1 MDINNGPKTLSQ
13 CISVLLMKLSIFN
26 LNFPQMP
33 AVSPVQIQRF
43 WIRQIISFCFTA
55 SIEIAVQS
63 AQWPSP
69 CSPLFSWLALAISL
83 AFAAVFVATSIDA
96 SRFVVLI
103 HVLEHLSVFF
113 AATAFFIAISIPF
126 PMYIKCVSWTV
137 YVISLLAISVCHLY

>member
-1 MDINNGPKTLSQ
+1 
-13 CISVLLMKLSIFN
+13 
-26 LNFPQMP
+26 MP

-55 SIEIAVQS
+55 
-63 AQWPSP
+63 P
-69 CSPLFSWLALAISL
+69 CSPLISWLALAISL
-83 AFAAVFVATSIDA
+83 AFAALFVATSIDA